1 MRFELT
7 TSSLPRKRSTPE
19 LSRQNFKKKSQA
31 AVGCDFFERK
41 TGVEPATFSLEGWR
55 STNWA
60 TSAIC
65 VYKLLLVNGVQ
76 IYKIFLNLQIKF
88 IKKWGE
94 QDSNLRS
101 RKTAELQSDP
111 FGHSGISPLV
121 FYKLWASR
129 GIRTHDPE
137 ITNHVLWPTEL
148 WRQIDF
154 KRTIFLRCGYFR
166 FASANMRHFF
176 ETYKYFYKKI
186 SIIFLC
192 QLFFLD

>member
-1 MRFELT
+1 MRDFYFVPTMRFELT

-19 LSRQNFKKKSQA
+19 LSRLGKKNHIPLIWN
-31 AVGCDFFERK
+31 VIFLERK

-121 FYKLWASR
+121 FFINYEP
-129 GIRTHDPE
+129 PE
-137 ITNHVLWPTEL
+137 GFEPTTPRLQITCSGQLSYGGKIW
-148 WRQIDF
+148 DF
-154 KRTIFLRCGYFR
+154 KRTVIPFLRVQ
-166 FASANMRHFF
+166 
-176 ETYKYFYKKI
+176 I
-186 SIIFLC
+186 
-192 QLFFLD
+192 